1 MNAKIAA
8 TVSISVADTGPLL
21 CAGLM
26 GKEGLNVLYQ
36 RFKANGVELSKP
48 QSVESELANHARG
61 TDAKGN
67 AAKLVLSP
75 RASFIQTDR
84 TSWTD
89 QQRDP
94 IRAKVVAEVETA
106 AKSKGRAAVIDGHH
120 EGEVDAILLAL
131 AHGSILLCN
140 DLPARRAARSVGLTV
155 ATFADLLSAAMRDN
169 HIDSERVNEV
179 LPRIETVTFVGVHDA
194 TAIQISTL
202 RAIPGL

>member
-1 MNAKIAA
+1 
-8 TVSISVADTGPLL
+8 
-21 CAGLM
+21 M
-26 GKEGLNVLYQ
+26 GKEGLSVLYQ

-48 QSVESELANHARG
+48 KSVESELTNHARG
-61 TDAKGN
+61 SDAKGN

-75 RASFIQTDR
+75 RARFIQTDR

-89 QQRDP
+89 RQRSP
-94 IRAKVVAEVETA
+94 IRAKVVAEVEAA
-106 AKSKGRAAVIDGHH
+106 AKSKGREAVVHGRH
-120 EGEVDAILLAL
+120 EGEVDAILLAM

-140 DLPARRAARSVGLTV
+140 DRPALRAARSFGLTV

-179 LPRIETVTFVGVHDA
+179 LPHIEEVTFVGVHDA
-194 TAIQISTL
+194 TAISISTL